1 MIVQKLIS
9 RVSSVVANVDE
20 LDADF
25 QAALAKFRNCEIVFN
40 VKFQKGDLSTPV
52 MDDHRRYHEYYANFK
67 EYIDE
72 FTSSE
77 TENPEEKLSSL
88 MEKME
93 IKYSLLPVKSVNPEV
108 RIVTLHIKMSPSLNI
123 HQYGATYVEAS
134 RKAAIKALT
143 YIRILCIPPETKDH
157 EPTTK
162 AEFEELIGFKK

>member
-1 MIVQKLIS
+1 
-9 RVSSVVANVDE
+9 
-20 LDADF
+20 
-25 QAALAKFRNCEIVFN
+25 
-40 VKFQKGDLSTPV
+40 
-52 MDDHRRYHEYYANFK
+52 MDDHRRYHEYYTNFK

-93 IKYSLLPVKSVNPEV
+93 IKYSLLPVKSKKPEV

-123 HQYGATYVEAS
+123 HHYGSTYVEAS

-143 YIRILCIPPETKDH
+143 YIRVLCIPPETKHH